1 MIKIE
6 DKINCCGCYACY
18 SICPVKA
25 IKMEK
30 DEKGFEYPIVDKDK
44 CTNCGLCE
52 KVCPIIN
59 NKKNDKTEADIK
71 AYASM
76 NKDLQT
82 RMKSSSGGIF
92 TLIAEYILDL
102 NGVVFGA
109 TFNEKFE
116 VVHSYIENKEEVYKF
131 QGSKYVQ
138 SKIGDMYKKAKEF
151 LDSDRYVLF
160 TGTPCQIEGL
170 YQYLRKDY
178 KKLYTQDLICHG
190 VPSPKVWNKYLEE
203 KNQKYKGIPES
214 ISFREKEKSG
224 WQNFGMKIKYQN
236 DVYLLKHS
244 EDVYMKAFLRD
255 ICLRDSCYNCNFK
268 KKLRN
273 SDITLADFWGIG
285 NIDKTLND
293 DKGVSLI
300 LLNSKKGQYLFEGI
314 KENLIYK
321 IVDFEEA
328 IKYNPN
334 MIKSAKMQTKREKFF
349 NDLNNNKLETLVK
362 KYTKKSILKKMIGK
376 IKRVAKRIIKDN

>member
-1 MIKIE
+1 MIEIKN
-6 DKINCCGCYACY
+6 KVNCCGCHACY

-25 IKMEK
+25 IKMER
-30 DEKGFEYPIVDKDK
+30 DEKGFEYPVVDKEK
-44 CTNCGLCE
+44 CINCGLCE
-52 KVCPIIN
+52 KACPIIN
-59 NKKNDKTEADIK
+59 NKNSDKTKKDIK
-71 AYASM
+71 AYACM

-92 TLIAEYILDL
+92 TLIAEDILSL

-109 TFNEKFE
+109 SFNENFE
-116 VVHSYIENKEEVYKF
+116 VVHSYIEKKEDIYKF

-138 SKIGDMYKKAKEF
+138 SKIGDTYKKAKEF
-151 LDSDRYVLF
+151 LESDRYVLF

-170 YQYLRKDY
+170 YQYLQKDY
-178 KKLYTQDLICHG
+178 DKLYTQDLICHG

-203 KNQKYKGIPES
+203 KNEKYKGNPKE

-224 WQNFGMKIKYQN
+224 WQNFGMKIEYQN
-236 DVYLLKHS
+236 DIYLSKHS

-268 KKLRN
+268 KKVRN

-285 NIDKTLND
+285 NIDKELND
-293 DKGVSLI
+293 DKGTSLVI
-300 LLNSKKGQYLFEGI
+300 INSKDGQDLFEKV

-321 IVDFEEA
+321 VVDFEEA

-334 MIKSAKMQTKREKFF
+334 MTKSAKIQNKRKSFF
-349 NDLNNNKLETLVK
+349 NNLEDNDLKNLVK
-362 KYTKKSILKKMIGK
+362 KYTKKKASKRIRRILGK
-376 IKRVAKRIIKDN
+376 VKRVLIKK

>member
-1 MIKIE
+1 MIEIK
-6 DKINCCGCYACY
+6 DKKNCCGCYACY
-18 SICPVKA
+18 SICPVNA

-30 DEKGFEYPIVDKDK
+30 DEKGFEYPIVDKGK

-59 NKKNDKTEADIK
+59 NKKSNKTEKDIK
-71 AYASM
+71 AYACI
-76 NKDLQT
+76 NKDLQV

-92 TLIAEYILDL
+92 TLIAEHILDL
-102 NGVVFGA
+102 KGVVFGA
-109 TFNEKFE
+109 TFNENFE
-116 VVHSYIENKEEVYKF
+116 VVHSYIENKKDIYKF

-138 SKIGDMYKKAKEF
+138 SRIGESYKKAKEF
-151 LDSDRYVLF
+151 LENDKYVLF

-170 YQYLRKDY
+170 YQYLRRDY

-203 KNQKYKGIPES
+203 KNEKYKGRPES

-224 WQNFGMKIKYQN
+224 WQNYGMMIKYPN
-236 DVYLLKHS
+236 DTYLVNHS
-244 EDVYMKAFLRD
+244 EDTYMKAFLGD
-255 ICLRDSCYNCNFK
+255 VCLRDSCYDCKFK
-268 KKLRN
+268 KKIRK

-285 NIDKTLND
+285 NVDKDLND
-293 DKGVSLI
+293 NKGISLVI
-300 LLNSKKGQYLFEGI
+300 VNSKKGQELFEKI
-314 KENLIYK
+314 NKKLIYK

-334 MIKSAKMQTKREKFF
+334 MTKSTKIQSKREKFF
-349 NDLNNNKLETLVK
+349 NDLNNNKLDSLVK
-362 KYTKKSILKKMIGK
+362 KYTKKSMLKKITGK
-376 IKRVAKRIIKDN
+376 IKRIAKRIIRGN